1 MISNRG
7 IFVFMDEQ
15 IDISSLQVWYSLTG
29 SNSNPSAIVGKSSSG
44 TGEFI
49 NPTDTDEVDVPEIIR
64 SKIRSIEVASRNIKD
79 CIPPV
84 RSMGV
89 ALEEMQIRL
98 TRMLELALQAS
109 VRDNDV
115 AVDRRLLDREFQQ
128 LKSEIDR
135 IADSVDMDWRTMLDD
150 KSCG

>member
-1 MISNRG
+1 
-7 IFVFMDEQ
+7 MDDQ

-29 SNSNPSAIVGKSSSG
+29 SNSSPSVNAGKNSSG
-44 TGEFI
+44 TGELN
-49 NPTDTDEVDVPEIIR
+49 NPAATEEVDVPEIIR
-64 SKIRSIEVASRNIKD
+64 SKIRSIEAASRNIKE

-84 RSMGV
+84 QSMGV
-89 ALEEMQIRL
+89 ALEEMQTKL

-128 LKSEIDR
+128 LKAEIDR
-135 IADSVDMDWRTMLDD
+135 IADSVDMDWGTILDG
-150 KSCG
+150 KS